1 MNSLRLIEIG
11 DALGLP
17 LPAAMLARLGLKD
30 GDTIYLKETTDG
42 FVLSKD
48 PEDGVAAEHP
58 KKL

>member
-30 GDTIYLKETTDG
+30 GDTIYLKETTEG
-42 FVLSKD
+42 LSGILCEGSCFG
-48 PEDGVAAEHP
+48 PVRN
-58 KKL
+58 LV